1 MRVIGGKVL
10 MDRNAPSSLTDTVQS
25 GYDDSKALIER
36 WHGNGRLRYA
46 ITPRFAPTSSEGQ
59 LRSASSL
66 WQEFPTCL
74 VHSHVSE
81 NLEEIEWVR
90 SLFPNRAGYLDV
102 YDDAGL
108 LGRGTVLAH
117 GVHLTRDELDRIAAT
132 STSLAHCPT
141 SNTFLGS
148 GLFSFNKVNA
158 AREHIDVGLGTDI
171 GAGTSFSL
179 LTTMGEAYKV
189 AALTASSMNAYE
201 LFYLATLG
209 GARALGVSSFV
220 GSLEVGKEADVVVLD
235 PRSSPLLAYRSD
247 RVTSTEEQ
255 LFALAMLG
263 DDRSVAAT
271 YVAGERAYER
281 RFDDD

>member
-1 MRVIGGKVL
+1 
-10 MDRNAPSSLTDTVQS
+10 
-25 GYDDSKALIER
+25 
-36 WHGNGRLRYA
+36 
-46 ITPRFAPTSSEGQ
+46 
-59 LRSASSL
+59 
-66 WQEFPTCL
+66 
-74 VHSHVSE
+74 
-81 NLEEIEWVR
+81 
-90 SLFPNRAGYLDV
+90 
-102 YDDAGL
+102 
-108 LGRGTVLAH
+108 
-117 GVHLTRDELDRIAAT
+117 
-132 STSLAHCPT
+132 
-141 SNTFLGS
+141 
-148 GLFSFNKVNA
+148 
-158 AREHIDVGLGTDI
+158 
-171 GAGTSFSL
+171 
-179 LTTMGEAYKV
+179 MGEAYKV